1 MKLETV
7 VIDGIKIRY
16 AVSRNAGKP
25 QLLLTSPLPQSIL
38 TFRHWWDELASQFD
52 LVAVDLPNLGGSD
65 AARHLTTVSEQAGYF
80 GNILDHFELDHPHIV
95 APDVGTPI
103 SLRYMAD
110 NPGRIRSATVGDA
123 ACIGRVEGLLF
134 RMACNSWLMRASVLV
149 LGGPLGGRMTCWMVN
164 FIGYRNSKAPRD
176 ILKDY
181 RAGSTKFAKLR
192 AQYGFLGSYP
202 KENPKMVEDAPRIET
217 PIQVL
222 HGEKDWFV
230 SVKNSE
236 KLHEALPNSRFEIIP
251 KAGHYAWE
259 DNAPVYLE
267 KVQSF
272 IGGIE
277 KQTDGPVATG

>member
-1 MKLETV
+1 MKFEFANINGL
-7 VIDGIKIRY
+7 KIRC
-16 AVSRNAGKP
+16 AVSRNHGKP

-38 TFRHWWDELASQFD
+38 TYRHWWDALASQFD
-52 LVAVDLPNLGGSD
+52 LVAIDLPNLGGSD
-65 AARHLTTVSEQAGYF
+65 AASHLTTVSEQAGFF
-80 GNILDHFELDHPHIV
+80 GEILDYFELDRPHLV

-103 SLRYMAD
+103 SLRYMAE
-110 NPGRIRSATVGDA
+110 NPGRIRSATLGDA

-164 FIGYRNSKAPRD
+164 FIGFRNSKAPRD
-176 ILKDY
+176 VLNDY
-181 RAGSTKFAKLR
+181 RDGSTKFAKLR

-202 KENPKMVEDAPRIET
+202 KENPKMVSDAPRINT

-236 KLHEALPNSRFEIIP
+236 RLHAALPNSRFAIIP

-259 DNAPVYLE
+259 DNAPVYLD
-267 KVQSF
+267 KVLTF
-272 IGGIE
+272 ISDIE
-277 KQTDGPVATG
+277 TST